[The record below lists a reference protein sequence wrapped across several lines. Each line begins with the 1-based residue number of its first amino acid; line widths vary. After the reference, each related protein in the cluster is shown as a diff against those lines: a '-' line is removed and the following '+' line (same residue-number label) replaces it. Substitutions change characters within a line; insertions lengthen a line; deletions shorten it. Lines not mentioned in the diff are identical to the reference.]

1 MRSFVACCASL
12 RDPDWHER
20 YEMKAIAEAGS
31 DDPGRSG
38 ADVRPAPVSVV
49 VPCYRCAATIGDAI
63 ASIVDQTARPAEVLL
78 VDDCSGDETL
88 ETLHRI
94 AAAYQPGWIRVIAMP
109 ANGGPSRAR
118 NTGWQQ
124 AQQPYIAFLDAD
136 DTWAP
141 RKLEL
146 QMAVLEADPTIAL
159 IAHPMVVRIRGSE
172 LPALRPPVL
181 TEIVSRRR
189 LLLHNP
195 FPTASVV
202 LRRDLPLRFDESFR
216 RSEDFLLWAQIVLSG
231 YRCARLNQ
239 VLAIWNRRADDAT
252 GLSDD
257 FAAMRRT
264 NHEARRKLLRQGL
277 LSRPEF
283 EFTRVVSVLRW
294 ARRDLVLRLQRQG
307 PYRPGRAESISAR

>member
-1 MRSFVACCASL
+1 
-12 RDPDWHER
+12 
-20 YEMKAIAEAGS
+20 MKAIADAGL
-31 DDPGRSG
+31 DDPSRIGP
-38 ADVRPAPVSVV
+38 DVGPAPISVV

-63 ASIVDQTARPAEVLL
+63 ASIVDQTVRPAEVLL
-78 VDDCSGDETL
+78 VEDCSDDDTL
-88 ETLHRI
+88 EALHRI
-94 AAAYQPGWIRVIAMP
+94 AAAYEPGWIKVIAMP

-118 NTGWQQ
+118 NAGWQQ
-124 AQQPYIAFLDAD
+124 AEQPYIAFLDAD

-146 QMAVLEADPTIAL
+146 QMVVLKAEPDIAL
-159 IAHPMVVRIRGSE
+159 IAHPMVVRRRGTA
-172 LPALRPPVL
+172 LPALRPPVR
-181 TEIVSRRR
+181 TEIVGRRR
-189 LLLHNP
+189 MLLHNP

-231 YRCARLNQ
+231 YRCARINQ
-239 VLAIWNRRADDAT
+239 VLAIWNRRADGAN

-277 LSRPEF
+277 LSRPEY
-283 EFTRVVSVLRW
+283 EFTRAVSVLRW

-307 PYRPGRAESISAR
+307 PYRPSRPESISAR

>member
-1 MRSFVACCASL
+1 
-12 RDPDWHER
+12 
-20 YEMKAIAEAGS
+20 MKAIAEAGLGDPSRS
-31 DDPGRSG
+31 DPTPGL
-38 ADVRPAPVSVV
+38 APVSVI

-63 ASIVDQTARPAEVLL
+63 ASIDEQTMRPTEVLL
-78 VDDCSGDETL
+78 VEDCSGDDTL

-94 AAAYQPGWIRVIAMP
+94 AAAHEPGWIKVIEMRE
-109 ANGGPSRAR
+109 NGGPSRAR

-124 AQQPYIAFLDAD
+124 AEQPYIAFLDAD

-146 QMAVLEADPTIAL
+146 QMAVLEADPDIAL
-159 IAHPMVVRIRGSE
+159 VAHPMVVRLRGSA
-172 LPALRPPVL
+172 LPALRPPVR
-181 TEIVSRRR
+181 TEIVGRRR

-231 YRCARLNQ
+231 YRCARINQ
-239 VLAIWNRRADDAT
+239 VLAIWNRRADGAT

-264 NHEARRKLLRQGL
+264 NHQARRKLLQQGL
-277 LSRPEF
+277 LSRAEY
-283 EFTRVVSVLRW
+283 EFTRAVSVLRW
-294 ARRDLVLRLQRQG
+294 ARRDLVLRLQQQG
-307 PYRPGRAESISAR
+307 PYRPRRAESISAR

>member
-1 MRSFVACCASL
+1 
-12 RDPDWHER
+12 
-20 YEMKAIAEAGS
+20 MKAIAETGL
-31 DDPGRSG
+31 DDPKRSG
-38 ADVRPAPVSVV
+38 PALGTAPVSVI
-49 VPCYRCAATIGDAI
+49 VPCYRCAATIDDAV
-63 ASIVDQTARPAEVLL
+63 ASIVGQTMRPAEVLL
-78 VDDCSGDETL
+78 VEDCSGDDTL
-88 ETLHRI
+88 ESLHRI
-94 AAAYQPGWIRVIAMP
+94 AAAHAPGWVKVIGLGD
-109 ANGGPSRAR
+109 NGGPSRAR
-118 NTGWQQ
+118 NTGWER
-124 AQQPYIAFLDAD
+124 AQQPFIAFLDSD

-146 QMAVLEADPTIAL
+146 QMAVLQAEPDIAL
-159 IAHPMVVRIRGSE
+159 IAHPMVVLPRGTA
-172 LPALRPPVL
+172 LPALRPPVR
-181 TEIVSRRR
+181 TEIVGRRR

-202 LRRDLPLRFDESFR
+202 LRRDLPLRFDEGFR

-231 YRCARLNQ
+231 YRCARINQ

-277 LSRPEF
+277 LSRAEY

-294 ARRDLVLRLQRQG
+294 ARRDLVLRAQQQG
-307 PYRPGRAESISAR
+307 PYRPRRAESISAR